1 MHRAADKGIGSSSQE
16 TAEVTAAAAAAAVA
30 ARWMLRLARLK
41 MRPSIM
47 FLSTAQLDVRSPGLG
62 HARSRLQCAV
72 PKWASC
78 DPILPSLR
86 MKGGTGA
93 GTHRCPGT
101 ELSEAGTEGLSVHQV
116 GVSRLDLQ
124 HPSLALRGRPR

>member
-1 MHRAADKGIGSSSQE
+1 
-16 TAEVTAAAAAAAVA
+16 
-30 ARWMLRLARLK
+30 
-41 MRPSIM
+41 M

-93 GTHRCPGT
+93 GALEQSSQRQGQRGCLSIKWVSPGWT
-101 ELSEAGTEGLSVHQV
+101 YSTRTLPCGEGL
-116 GVSRLDLQ
+116 GE
-124 HPSLALRGRPR
+124 